1 MEKKN
6 NIGNGILVVLLFIVV
21 CFLVYYIVIAGKGK
35 TDNNIDDNKVI
46 INDSLKNDVKSTIDK
61 YLLNIFIEHS
71 ARYCGQL
78 DYDDIYDDIY
88 GDNLM
93 VYYRSKSFNSIDD
106 VKDTYSSIISD
117 DFYNNNLSDMFL
129 EVKGKLY
136 CRVSPRGALDY
147 STGNVTL
154 ISVDSNDGILRVK
167 GYYKTSETDMS
178 ASDTF
183 NFEVS
188 MVKNNNIWVIDT
200 YDER

>member
-6 NIGNGILVVLLFIVV
+6 GLSGILVVLVFAVV
-21 CFLVYYIVIAGKGK
+21 CFLVYYIVVNKK
-35 TDNNIDDNKVI
+35 NDDGLVDSDKII

-178 ASDTF
+178 SSDTF
-183 NFEVS
+183 NFDAS